1 MHDVT
6 VCMTCIKQ
14 IYVHAYWT
22 HVTSGPC
29 IHHVYE
35 WHCVYVHT
43 GHMSR
48 AIHYLISII
57 RHMCMHDM
65 SHVHTWHVTCVWMTQ
80 IMYIQDTCHMIH
92 ISIYM
97 SHVHA
102 WVCMTCHMHIQ
113 NMGLWIRETCDSQ
126 KWIFYNWS
134 TCILPAILNSSIGS
148 WKSPQYAFDV
158 THLIRT
164 CITLMYYVHART
176 FNWMHVTCKMH
187 VHTSHWTHVTCNT
200 TCTSG
205 TFHWTHMAYNY

>member
-1 MHDVT
+1 MCILDTKGHTLPNFNHVACMMSQCMHDMYKT
-6 VCMTCIKQ
+6 NLCTCILDTCH
-14 IYVHAYWT
+14 IRAMH
-22 HVTSGPC
+22 TS
-29 IHHVYE
+29 HVYE

-113 NMGLWIRETCDSQ
+113 NMGLWIITVWQ
-126 KWIFYNWS
+126 PKMN
-134 TCILPAILNSSIGS
+134 IL
-148 WKSPQYAFDV
+148 
-158 THLIRT
+158 
-164 CITLMYYVHART
+164 
-176 FNWMHVTCKMH
+176 
-187 VHTSHWTHVTCNT
+187 
-200 TCTSG
+200 
-205 TFHWTHMAYNY
+205 